1 MSSPTDRTEKHDD
14 HSAYAPKWARDP
26 HHERRHESPNIAE
39 GELPQHNE
47 QSFPKEGLISDQA
60 RAHRPLDPASLREAR
75 LAPRAR
81 RPLAEGELPEDSEQP
96 PLHRPR
102 SLDPEFL
109 REPPPAPRALG
120 RLAVLAG
127 LAIAASIGAALAL
140 FITGKFPSEFN
151 KVPGLS
157 TDKTAVVSR
166 FADDTLKTP
175 EQLSS
180 PAARP
185 PTASTDPRP
194 IGEDSARVAS
204 VRGASEGVP
213 STRGV
218 TDNEIRFGIS
228 APFTGSA
235 KELGNQMKLGVQTAF
250 NLINDAGG
258 IHGRQL
264 KLVTADDGYEPT
276 RTAET
281 MKQLYEKE
289 QVFGFA
295 GNVGTPTAVVGLPYA
310 LERKML
316 FFGAFTGAGLLRRDP
331 PDRYVFNYRASYA
344 EETDAVVRY
353 LVKVR
358 GLRPDQIAVFAQQDA
373 YGDSGFAGVAKAMR
387 ALRGGDEGAI
397 LRLDYKRNTVDVD
410 DAVAR
415 LRAHKIPIKAIVMVP
430 TYRAAAKFIEKTR
443 DLYPTMIYT
452 NVSFVGSTALAD
464 ELMLLGPR
472 YANGVIVTQVVPAV
486 DSYASTVLKYKTAL
500 AKYFPGV
507 PPDYVSLEG
516 YVAGSVLLEG
526 LKRVGPQLDTE
537 KLVEA
542 LETVRDFDMGLGALI
557 SFGPTEHQGSHKVW
571 GTQLNEY
578 GRYQA
583 IDLQ

>member
-1 MSSPTDRTEKHDD
+1 MSSPTDRPDKPDD
-14 HSAYAPKWARDP
+14 Q
-26 HHERRHESPNIAE
+26 IAE
-39 GELPQHNE
+39 GEFPQRNE
-47 QSFPKEGLISDQA
+47 QSVPKEGPISDQA
-60 RAHRPLDPASLREAR
+60 RAHRPLDTASLRET
-75 LAPRAR
+75 
-81 RPLAEGELPEDSEQP
+81 
-96 PLHRPR
+96 
-102 SLDPEFL
+102 
-109 REPPPAPRALG
+109 EPPPAPRALG

-127 LAIAASIGAALAL
+127 LVIAASIGAAIAL
-140 FITGKFPSEFN
+140 FVTGKFPSEFN
-151 KVPGLS
+151 KMLGLS
-157 TDKTAVVSR
+157 ADKTAVVSSP
-166 FADDTLKTP
+166 ASETLKTP

-185 PTASTDPRP
+185 PSASTDPRP
-194 IGEDSARVAS
+194 IGEDTARAAS
-204 VRGASEGVP
+204 VRDASERAP
-213 STRGV
+213 TIRGV

-228 APFTGSA
+228 AAFTGSA
-235 KELGNQMKLGVQTAF
+235 KELGNQMKLGIQTAF

-264 KLVTADDGYEPT
+264 KLVAADDGYEPT

-281 MKQLYEKE
+281 MKELYEKQ
-289 QVFGFA
+289 QVFGFV
-295 GNVGTPTAVVGLPYA
+295 GNVGTPTAVVGMPYA
-310 LERKML
+310 LERRTL

-353 LVKVR
+353 LVKMR
-358 GLRPDQIAVFAQQDA
+358 GLRPEQIAVFAQQDA

-387 ALRGGDEGAI
+387 ALRGGNEGAI
-397 LRLDYKRNTVDVD
+397 SRLDYQRNTVDVD

-430 TYRAAAKFIEKTR
+430 AYRAAAKFIEKTR
-443 DLYPTMIYT
+443 ELYPTMIYT
-452 NVSFVGSTALAD
+452 SVSFVGSTALAD

-500 AKYFPGV
+500 ARYFPGV
-507 PPDYVSLEG
+507 SPDYVSLEG
-516 YVAGSVLLEG
+516 YVAGSLLLEG
-526 LKRVGPQLDTE
+526 LKRAGPQLDTE

-571 GTQLNEY
+571 GTQLNEN

-583 IDLQ
+583 IDLE